1 MRVLIIEDDP
11 KLLEILRD
19 GFRDQLVESVVAG
32 TYIAGRECAVSG
44 THDAIVL
51 DVLLPGGS
59 GFDLCV
65 ELRARGITTPIIML
79 TARDAIE
86 DRVRG
91 LEAGADDYLTKPFAF
106 RELLARVRA
115 LTRRAPAVMP
125 DVCWCANLEVD
136 FSRRTVRRGQI
147 AISLTAKEFA
157 LLELLVRHEGKVL
170 SRSAITAYVWDD
182 NHDPFSNLLDVLVLR
197 LRQKVDIGYE
207 PKLIHTL
214 RGAGYRFGVEPAS

>member
-1 MRVLIIEDDP
+1 MRILIIEDDSR
-11 KLLEILRD
+11 LLDILRD
-19 GFRDQLVESVVAG
+19 GFRDQLIESVVAG
-32 TYIAGRECAVSG
+32 TYLAGRECAVSG

-51 DVLLPGGS
+51 DVLLPDGS
-59 GFDLCV
+59 GFDLCI

-115 LTRRAPAVMP
+115 LTRRAPVVMP
-125 DVCWCANLEVD
+125 DICRCANLEVD
-136 FSRRTVRRGQI
+136 FSRRTVRRGHI

-157 LLELLVRHEGKVL
+157 LLEFFVRHEGKAL
-170 SRSAITAYVWDD
+170 SRAAITAYVWDD

-197 LRQKVDIGYE
+197 LRQKIDVGYE
-207 PKLIHTL
+207 PRLIHTL
-214 RGAGYRFGVEPAS
+214 RGAGYRFGVEPAA